1 MPNGDPIYYHVHK
14 ILETL
19 GLDREAYPDKETISN
34 LEGILHHFL
43 HTDPI
48 HYYVHKI
55 LETLGRNASDKETI
69 NHLIHFL
76 HTNPIEYYVHKI
88 LEAASLDLDAYL
100 DDRIISNLEHILIHL
115 LLTEGARR

>member
-1 MPNGDPIYYHVHK
+1 MPNGDPIDYHVHK

-34 LEGILHHFL
+34 LEDILHHFL

-48 HYYVHKI
+48 Y
-55 LETLGRNASDKETI
+55 
-69 NHLIHFL
+69 
-76 HTNPIEYYVHKI
+76 YYVHKI
-88 LEAASLDLDAYL
+88 LEAAGLDLDAYL

-115 LLTEGARR
+115 LLTEGSRR